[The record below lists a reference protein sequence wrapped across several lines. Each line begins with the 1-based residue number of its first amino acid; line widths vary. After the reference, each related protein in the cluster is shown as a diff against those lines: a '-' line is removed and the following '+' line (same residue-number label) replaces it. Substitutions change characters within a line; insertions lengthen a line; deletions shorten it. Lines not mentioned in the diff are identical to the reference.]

1 MSIENKTSYELY
13 LNEIKSNP
21 YFKVEQEH
29 DEREGTYEDCLYHI
43 KNGHLNFVRHVDHCV
58 VHFLQNGILIENLN
72 RTENQLKTF
81 EFYNNDGNLV
91 FSATNYDSKF
101 GYKPIFRLI
110 IEITETQ
117 AIVKKIDLKD
127 NQKCLL
133 VTSYDIDNL
142 QQHDI
147 FTM

>member
-1 MSIENKTSYELY
+1 MSMENKTSYELY

-21 YFKVEQEH
+21 YFKIEQEH
-29 DEREGTYEDCLYHI
+29 DVREGTYEDCLYHI
-43 KNGHLNFVRHVDHCV
+43 KDGQVNFVRYVDHCV
-58 VHFLQNGILIENLN
+58 VHLLPKGILIENLS
-72 RTENQLKTF
+72 RTENPLKTF

-101 GYKPIFRLI
+101 GCKPIFKLI

-117 AIVKKIDLKD
+117 AIVKKIDLND
-127 NQKCLL
+127 TEKCLL

-147 FTM
+147 FTI

>member
-1 MSIENKTSYELY
+1 M
-13 LNEIKSNP
+13 
-21 YFKVEQEH
+21 
-29 DEREGTYEDCLYHI
+29 
-43 KNGHLNFVRHVDHCV
+43 DHCV
-58 VHFLQNGILIENLN
+58 VHLLPKGILIENLS
-72 RTENQLKTF
+72 RTENPLKTF

-101 GYKPIFRLI
+101 GCKPIFKLI

-117 AIVKKIDLKD
+117 AIVKKIDL
-127 NQKCLL
+127 NNTEKCLL

-147 FTM
+147 FTI